1 MHQSQNISKMLHQ
14 LASHRAFLS
23 EALLV
28 HKPAFR
34 TRILLADDHPV
45 LRQGIRHLLEREG
58 DFEVV
63 GEAGDGEEAVKLA
76 SELMPDVAVMDV
88 GMPKLSGLEA
98 TKQIKARYPAIAVL
112 VLTIHDDNEYIVGL
126 LQAGAAG
133 YLLKSAYGEEL
144 VQAIRSVRAGEFVL
158 HPIVA
163 QRLIKRVASQ
173 QVTPIRLEGVEQLTT
188 REAEV
193 LKLVAK
199 GKTNKDI
206 SLELGIAV
214 RTVKGHVANIFA
226 KMRVASRTEAIL
238 LALKQGWFVPE
249 DIV

>member
-1 MHQSQNISKMLHQ
+1 M
-14 LASHRAFLS
+14 
-23 EALLV
+23 V

-133 YLLKSAYGEEL
+133 YLLKIAYGEEL